1 MKALQ
6 LIFHIVT
13 ASNAAANQGRSNS
26 MHAPKLPHRSDL
38 KVKRNL
44 LEGVYPAFST
54 FHGDMF
60 AGMIP
65 AVLIDDETSNSE
77 DFSSYMFWLF
87 QPDPE
92 ATVEVSAVLL
102 SILHQR

>member
-6 LIFHIVT
+6 LIFLIAT
-13 ASNAAANQGRSNS
+13 ASTATGNQGRSNS
-26 MHAPKLPHRSDL
+26 MHAPKLPHRNDL

-54 FHGDMF
+54 FIGDMY
-60 AGMIP
+60 AGMVP